1 MLYNTLIYPYLQYC
15 NIAWASQQSIHIQ
28 HLFILQ
34 KNALRIVSKSRWN
47 AHTTPLFRN
56 LSTLKLVDINK
67 LQTGIFMHRAINHQ
81 LPSLFT
87 SYFISNT
94 NIHNYFTRQC
104 HNLQYPGLRTN
115 LRKYSIKFF
124 GSYLWNSLP
133 IHLKTIIPTASFKK
147 AYKQYLLSYYIE

>member
-1 MLYNTLIYPYLQYC
+1 MGLTTIDTHSTSLYS
-15 NIAWASQQSIHIQ
+15 A
-28 HLFILQ
+28 
-34 KNALRIVSKSRWN
+34 KKALRRIVSKARWN

-56 LSTLKLVDINK
+56 LGTLKLVDINK

-87 SYFISNT
+87 GYFILNT
-94 NIHNYFTRQC
+94 NIHNYSTRQC
-104 HNLQYPGLRTN
+104 HNLHYPGLRTN

-133 IHLKTIIPTASFKK
+133 IHLKTIIPTAGFKK
-147 AYKQYLLSYYIE
+147 TYKQYLLSYYIE

>member
-1 MLYNTLIYPYLQYC
+1 MGLTTIDTHSTSLYS
-15 NIAWASQQSIHIQ
+15 A
-28 HLFILQ
+28 
-34 KNALRIVSKSRWN
+34 KKALRIVSKSRWN

-67 LQTGIFMHRAINHQ
+67 LQTGIFMHRAVNHQ

-104 HNLQYPGLRTN
+104 HNLHYPGLRTN

-147 AYKQYLLSYYIE
+147 HINSIFYLIILNSIDMSCFMFVNS